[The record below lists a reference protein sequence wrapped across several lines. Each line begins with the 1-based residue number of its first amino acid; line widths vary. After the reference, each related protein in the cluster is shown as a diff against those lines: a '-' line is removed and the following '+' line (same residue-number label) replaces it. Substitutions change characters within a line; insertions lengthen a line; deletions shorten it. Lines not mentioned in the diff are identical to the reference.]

1 MTTLVDDLQVWLG
14 QSRRRIATAALAP
27 RLEHIGRVAQL
38 GDGVA
43 TVIGLPETRLD
54 ELLVFEGGV
63 RGLALDLG
71 EAAIGV
77 VLLGDTGAI
86 AAGSIVRGTGEVA
99 RVPVGEGLLGR
110 VVDALGLPLDG
121 GEPVA
126 AERLA
131 PVEQPAPAIVDRALV
146 TRPLATGLLVV
157 DAMIPL
163 GRGQRELIIGDR
175 GTGKTAIAVDAIIN
189 QRSSDV
195 ICVYAAIG
203 QKASSVAQVIDAVRR
218 DGAPE
223 RCLFVVGEADA
234 APGLQWLTPYSA
246 CTMAEHFMAS
256 GRDVLLVIDDLTK
269 HAAAYRQISL
279 LLRRPPGREA
289 YPGDIFYIHSRL
301 LERAA
306 KLAPERGGGSLTALP
321 IAETQAGNISAYIP
335 TNLISIT
342 DGQIYLDPR
351 LFYEDQKP
359 AVDVGKSVSRVGG
372 KTQAPVL
379 KPLSESLRLE
389 YAQFLELEV
398 FTRFGTMVDERTRK
412 IIEHGRR
419 IRAVLRQPQFAPLA
433 LGEQVALLVAVSQGV
448 LDDVPL
454 DRVDCLSRR
463 SRRMARPALS
473 RGAGVR
479 RSDRGAFGSVAR
491 TLDDGPRGPGAF
503 GRRAVMTRL
512 ADIEAHIGSMGEL
525 LDIVGAMRS
534 LAGMRV
540 QEAHRSLPGIRRYAA
555 TMAAAIGAA
564 LLLVPEGAPAARS
577 APGRRAIILCTTEHG
592 FVGAFNERLLTAA
605 EAVLDPED
613 LLFILGSRGVALA
626 QERGRPAAW
635 THPMATRPQSVPETI
650 RRLTAELYRA
660 VADGEVTRVETIF
673 ARYHQGGRRRSSGGC
688 CSRLTLPHLHWPGR
702 GCRRC
707 TTCRLRYCW
716 KG

>member
-1 MTTLVDDLQVWLG
+1 MATLVDDLHAWLDE
-14 QSRRRIATAALAP
+14 SRQRIGSVVLAP
-27 RLEHIGRVAQL
+27 RLEQIGRVAQI

-43 TVIGLPETRLD
+43 TVTGLPETRLD
-54 ELLVFEGGV
+54 ELLVFDGGV
-63 RGLALDLG
+63 RGLAVDLG
-71 EAAIGV
+71 AATIGV
-77 VLLGDTGAI
+77 VLLGDAGAI

-99 RVPVGEGLLGR
+99 RVPVGEALLGR

-121 GEPVA
+121 GDPIA
-126 AERLA
+126 AETLN

-189 QRSSDV
+189 QRSGDV

-203 QKASSVAQVIDAVRR
+203 QKASSVAQVIEAVRR
-218 DGAPE
+218 YGAPE
-223 RCLFVVGEADA
+223 RWIFVVGESDA

-246 CTMAEHFMAS
+246 CTMAEHFVDG

-269 HAAAYRQISL
+269 HAAAYRQVSL

-351 LFYEDQKP
+351 LFYDDQKP

-379 KPLSESLRLE
+379 KELSESLRLD

-398 FTRFGTMVDERTRK
+398 FTRFGTMVDERTRRV
-412 IIEHGRR
+412 IEHGRR

-433 LGEQVALLVAVSQGV
+433 LGEQVALLLAAAEHV
-448 LDDVPL
+448 LDDLAL
-454 DRVDCLSRR
+454 DRVNAFRT
-463 SRRMARPALS
+463 AL
-473 RGAGVR
+473 GPWLAEHCPE
-479 RSDRGAFGSVAR
+479 ALTF
-491 TLDDGPRGPGAF
+491 DD
-503 GRRAVMTRL
+503 
-512 ADIEAHIGSMGEL
+512 
-525 LDIVGAMRS
+525 
-534 LAGMRV
+534 
-540 QEAHRSLPGIRRYAA
+540 Q
-555 TMAAAIGAA
+555 
-564 LLLVPEGAPAARS
+564 
-577 APGRRAIILCTTEHG
+577 
-592 FVGAFNERLLTAA
+592 
-605 EAVLDPED
+605 
-613 LLFILGSRGVALA
+613 
-626 QERGRPAAW
+626 
-635 THPMATRPQSVPETI
+635 
-650 RRLTAELYRA
+650 TAELSDQLRQRLTTA
-660 VADGEVTRVETIF
+660 LRDLARSLTGEP
-673 ARYHQGGRRRSSGGC
+673 AGGR
-688 CSRLTLPHLHWPGR
+688 P
-702 GCRRC
+702 
-707 TTCRLRYCW
+707 
-716 KG
+716 